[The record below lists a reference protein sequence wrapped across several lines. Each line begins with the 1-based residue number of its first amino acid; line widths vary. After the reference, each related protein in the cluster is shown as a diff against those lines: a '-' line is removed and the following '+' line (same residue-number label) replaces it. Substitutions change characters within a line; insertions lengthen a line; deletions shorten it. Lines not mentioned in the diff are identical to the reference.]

1 MHWNTFPKSCFGSQ
15 RLPEKDCLT
24 SVWGRSSTHCY
35 IVKADLS
42 NALEAGCDGS
52 RGGRHCCSKCATA
65 RQGKISLHRPC
76 LMTEAHLT
84 QPLVVKSKALSSGVC
99 WPHASQGDSRVGNAC
114 AHGIYHDTSSSD
126 EDELEGSINAVR
138 DITDPAVTLG
148 PHNFPTNFEADIIVM
163 LKGRGTRQ

>member
-1 MHWNTFPKSCFGSQ
+1 MDLGEEDIAAPNVNCPSRKDQSSQ
-15 RLPEKDCLT
+15 
-24 SVWGRSSTHCY
+24 
-35 IVKADLS
+35 A
-42 NALEAGCDGS
+42 
-52 RGGRHCCSKCATA
+52 
-65 RQGKISLHRPC
+65 C